1 MSVPDSVTSA
11 SFTKIDNEHLGLS
24 GLGTALTSLSGFLTK
39 SYYNDA
45 DCKTLVLMDG
55 SKLGVCRYDT
65 NSYSY
70 VITTVDQNKITVTE
84 YQDKACSIT
93 RQVKP
98 VVEYTDG
105 LCTADLTAYRVSA
118 TRDVSTPG
126 FMTRSVYIFFSVNKI
141 CS

>member
-11 SFTKIDNEHLGLS
+11 SFTKNDNEHLGVS

-55 SKLGVCRYDT
+55 SKLGACRYDT
-65 NSYSY
+65 KSYSY

-84 YQDKACSIT
+84 YEDKACSIMG
-93 RQVKP
+93 QVQP

-118 TRDVSTPG
+118 TRDVPTPG